1 MSILETLEELVDEL
15 RGSRPSTRHGI
26 NEQTL
31 HAATQFNS
39 SLRDHFQTS
48 SHFEKEEAEIVNN
61 EQALT
66 QARKEMERLKGDIAR
81 LKAQLQEM

>member
-15 RGSRPSTRHGI
+15 RGSRPSTKHGI
-26 NEQTL
+26 NEHTL
-31 HAATQFNS
+31 HAATQFSS
-39 SLRDHFQTS
+39 SLRDHFDAS
-48 SHFEKEEAEIVNN
+48 SQFKEEQVEIENK
-61 EQALT
+61 EQALS